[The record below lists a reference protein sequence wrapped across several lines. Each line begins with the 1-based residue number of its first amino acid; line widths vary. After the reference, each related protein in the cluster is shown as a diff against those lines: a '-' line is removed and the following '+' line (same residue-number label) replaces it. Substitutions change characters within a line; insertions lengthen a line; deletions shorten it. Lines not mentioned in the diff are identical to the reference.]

1 MIFYYLIFPIFVP
14 VIEIVKVC
22 RKCFFDTF
30 PTRQSKY
37 VVKIYVDSINWFYEG
52 KKVYQNAF
60 FKKITP
66 ATAIC
71 DRGDPFNSSI
81 MTRLPECRLS
91 IVRTLLLC

>member
-30 PTRQSKY
+30 PIRQSKY

-71 DRGDPFNSSI
+71 GRGDSFNSGI
-81 MTRLPECRLS
+81 MTH
-91 IVRTLLLC
+91 LL